1 MNKDI
6 IATIRLAQGE
16 GGYYDELSRIHLTV
30 GNPQRDVYA
39 GTNCTQIRRSVKSGR
54 LRLLFGSLGEEK
66 KIDLDKK
73 GNRFTASEAPV
84 APVVAPVAA
93 PVVEP
98 EAPVAEEAPAF
109 VEESGATEIEA
120 VKPAEEAPTEE
131 VVEEAAAEEVVPAA
145 EEAETPAEVVK
156 EVVEETP
163 AEEVAEEVVEEVAPA
178 VEEAEAAAPA
188 KKSRAKK
195 V

>member
-16 GGYYDELSRIHLTV
+16 GGYYDELSRIHLTA

-39 GTNCTQIRRSVKSGR
+39 GTNCTQLRRSVKSGR

-98 EAPVAEEAPAF
+98 EAHVVEEAPAF
-109 VEESGATEIEA
+109 IEESGATEIEA
-120 VKPAEEAPTEE
+120 VKSVEETPVEE
-131 VVEEAAAEEVVPAA
+131 VVE
-145 EEAETPAEVVK
+145 

-163 AEEVAEEVVEEVAPA
+163 AEEVVEEVVEEEVAPA

>member
-16 GGYYDELSRIHLTV
+16 GGYYDELSRIHLTA

-39 GTNCTQIRRSVKSGR
+39 GTNCTQLRRSVKSGR

-66 KIDLDKK
+66 KIDLGKK
-73 GNRFTASEAPV
+73 GNRFIAPEAPV
-84 APVVAPVAA
+84 APVVAPEAS

-98 EAPVAEEAPAF
+98 EAPVVEEAPAF
-109 VEESGATEIEA
+109 IEESGATEIEA
-120 VKPAEEAPTEE
+120 VKP
-131 VVEEAAAEEVVPAA
+131 
-145 EEAETPAEVVK
+145 
-156 EVVEETP
+156 VEETP
-163 AEEVAEEVVEEVAPA
+163 AEEVVEEEVAPA

>member
-39 GTNCTQIRRSVKSGR
+39 GTNCTQLRRSVKSGR

-66 KIDLDKK
+66 KIDLGRK
-73 GNRFTASEAPV
+73 GNRFTTPEAPV
-84 APVVAPVAA
+84 SPVVAHEAA

-131 VVEEAAAEEVVPAA
+131 VVEEAEAAEEVVAPVV
-145 EEAETPAEVVK
+145 EEAEAAE

-163 AEEVAEEVVEEVAPA
+163 VEEVVEEV
-178 VEEAEAAAPA
+178 VEEAEAAAPS

>member
-16 GGYYDELSRIHLTV
+16 GGYYDELSRIHLTA
-30 GNPQRDVYA
+30 GNPQRDIYA
-39 GTNCTQIRRSVKSGR
+39 GTNCTQLRRSVKSGR

-66 KIDLDKK
+66 KIDLSRK
-73 GNRFTASEAPV
+73 GNRFTAPEAPV
-84 APVVAPVAA
+84 APVVAPEAA

-98 EAPVAEEAPAF
+98 EAPVVEEAPAF

-131 VVEEAAAEEVVPAA
+131 VVEEAAV
-145 EEAETPAEVVK
+145 EEAA
-156 EVVEETP
+156 
-163 AEEVAEEVVEEVAPA
+163 VEEVAPA
-178 VEEAEAAAPA
+178 VPA

-195 V
+195 A

>member
-16 GGYYDELSRIHLTV
+16 GGYYDELSRIHLTA

-66 KIDLDKK
+66 KIDLSRK
-73 GNRFTASEAPV
+73 GNRFTAPEAPV

-98 EAPVAEEAPAF
+98 ETPVVEAPVVEEAPAF
-109 VEESGATEIEA
+109 VEESGATEIES
-120 VKPAEEAPTEE
+120 VKPVEEAPAEE
-131 VVEEAAAEEVVPAA
+131 VVEEAAA
-145 EEAETPAEVVK
+145 
-156 EVVEETP
+156 
-163 AEEVAEEVVEEVAPA
+163 EEVAPA

-195 V
+195 A

>member
-39 GTNCTQIRRSVKSGR
+39 GTNCTQLRRSVKSGR

-66 KIDLDKK
+66 KIDLGRT
-73 GNRFTASEAPV
+73 GNRFTAPEAPV
-84 APVVAPVAA
+84 EPVVAPEAA

-98 EAPVAEEAPAF
+98 EAPVVEEAPAF

-120 VKPAEEAPTEE
+120 VKPTEEAPTEEAPTEE
-131 VVEEAAAEEVVPAA
+131 VVEEAAAEE
-145 EEAETPAEVVK
+145 
-156 EVVEETP
+156 EVVE
-163 AEEVAEEVVEEVAPA
+163 EEVAEEEAPA
-178 VEEAEAAAPA
+178 VEEAEAAAPT

-195 V
+195 A